1 MIARM
6 AAEVAVWMGLAGV
19 LAGLLAWRVQK
30 GFDDNRKAELDT
42 WCAGRARPLQ
52 QQFISTSDHFKVADG
67 RHAVDRRPSGTCSTT
82 SRRKAPPVTPSP
94 SATITLP
101 PAPGCTPLPTEPL
114 LTALTG
120 APPPPP
126 PALKPAAAAAFTLA
140 FTLPSPSS
148 HAPPLASRV
157 PSLAPVPRS
166 HLSPTLAVFER
177 RMGCTP
183 GDMQERPAP
192 PADWYMDMRFWFDE
206 QGPFPLVE
214 NSTTCSDGHLHPSYG
229 PELTRM
235 KITGAAILTTPYFLN
250 NGHPGMAMMF
260 PIFKGN
266 VTAAAPWAERQAVIM
281 GGMAVSVDFDRLAE
295 SIILEVLRQAIP
307 LPPHNPTAHNPTAHN
322 PTAHNPTAHN
332 PTAHNPT
339 AHNPPAQNP
348 LAHNPPA
355 HNPPAHNPPTHNPP
369 AHNPPA
375 HNPPAH
381 NPPHNYQSITELPAL
396 AVPGSDEAH
405 SMTAV
410 FLGVIILVVAALLA
424 AIGVS
429 VTINMRRLRE
439 KTISMAIL
447 KEKAEV
453 AERNKGAHIANTSPT
468 HRLSCAPQSLA
479 WKVRGNKVHG

>member
-82 SRRKAPPVTPSP
+82 SRRKAVEGLVMVFGRIQKDPWG
-94 SATITLP
+94 AHNN
-101 PAPGCTPLPTEPL
+101 
-114 LTALTG
+114 LTQRLFANYILRTQAARPWVHAIAYG
-120 APPPPP
+120 A
-126 PALKPAAAAAFTLA
+126 FVNG
-140 FTLPSPSS
+140 SD
-148 HAPPLASRV
+148 R
-157 PSLAPVPRS
+157 
-166 HLSPTLAVFER
+166 AVFER

>member
-19 LAGLLAWRVQK
+19 LAELLAWRVQK

-82 SRRKAPPVTPSP
+82 SRRKAVEGLVMVFGRIQKDPWG
-94 SATITLP
+94 AHNN
-101 PAPGCTPLPTEPL
+101 
-114 LTALTG
+114 LTQRLFANYILRTQAARPWVHAIAYG
-120 APPPPP
+120 A
-126 PALKPAAAAAFTLA
+126 FVNG
-140 FTLPSPSS
+140 SE
-148 HAPPLASRV
+148 R
-157 PSLAPVPRS
+157 
-166 HLSPTLAVFER
+166 AVFER

-295 SIILEVLRQAIP
+295 SIILEVLRQVVERSLEVYDVNPMDGPRLLYGVGGLDVPQGDPLQVAKIIP
-307 LPPHNPTAHNPTAHN
+307 
-322 PTAHNPTAHN
+322 
-332 PTAHNPT
+332 
-339 AHNPPAQNP
+339 P
-348 LAHNPPA
+348 LNETMLQPQRHKSVQQINFTDIPR
-355 HNPPAHNPPTHNPP
+355 T
-369 AHNPPA
+369 
-375 HNPPAH
+375 
-381 NPPHNYQSITELPAL
+381 YQLWCRFQ
-396 AVPGSDEAH
+396 GSDEAH

-468 HRLSCAPQSLA
+468 HRLSCAPQYLA